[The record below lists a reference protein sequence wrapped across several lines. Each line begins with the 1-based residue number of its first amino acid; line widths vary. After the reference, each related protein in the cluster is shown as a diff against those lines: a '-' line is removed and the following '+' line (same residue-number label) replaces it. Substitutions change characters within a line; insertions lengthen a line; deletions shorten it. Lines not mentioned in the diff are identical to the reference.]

1 MIKNRIDAPLW
12 QKVTSSVL
20 TAVLATHIS
29 FPVYASAK
37 TSVTLENIQSA
48 ISASPR
54 YELQQSVKSY
64 LHRGALES
72 DELGIFDGFTYFF
85 GLLSEG
91 HPQLLP
97 GYDATTQQA
106 PSIDAIATRFGS
118 PYVERG
124 VIRHQIAQI
133 LNKSWISAPGYS
145 SYNEQTKRLYEN
157 AAEVAATN
165 GYRLGQQLTKSQID
179 NLSKDIVWP
188 ELRTIGGQQYL
199 VPFVYLTDKT
209 VNAQKIIESTFSA
222 NSADIKTETFVVNGG
237 RVEFKHSALIDVE
250 QDFINTQG
258 TINGNKF
265 TIRTGRELKNLSGTI
280 SGDDVTLIAN
290 KLTNDTLVTRTDYG
304 HGFSETFRQLASIK
318 SLGDL
323 TIHTSGDVISHGGEF
338 SAQGDLAIKAGG
350 NIILVPQSAKNERAE
365 SGAMW
370 SDSESSLVNLQT
382 SLSAVDTLSLIA
394 GGQVFIEGAK
404 LESQGLL
411 EILAGYGITLKS
423 AADLNSYDKKFESDG
438 GGLFGSK
445 ESEAESKTEAEI
457 VRTLLKAGQSMLL
470 STKQGNVLL
479 EAVTIDNKGMS
490 KIIAE
495 NGSIDFELAK
505 LLETY
510 SYEKSFEGALSFRH
524 AGKGYQREV
533 AYYSEFINNG
543 GLLLDAATGINIQV
557 AAGSNNLDQTLAEL
571 ARSPELAWMQDLRNN
586 PELQDIDWQSI
597 ELVYEQW
604 DYDQSGLSPAAMAI
618 LAIALAVAMGP
629 GAFALAGA
637 AGSGALITVSNVAL
651 ASAIN
656 AGFGSLVLQA
666 SSSLLANGFDIKD
679 TLNQL
684 GSKESLTSVA
694 TSMVTAGVLSSINS
708 NLFAEGTEAAT
719 ALEDLSGLQIAGNGL
734 EAQAIQQVMRSATS
748 AGISTIINGQDLDS
762 FGDAFLQSMS
772 TAVISTIGRELAEDI
787 GNAADDSN
795 GKVPDIDAATKYI
808 AHAALG
814 CGLGT
819 LTSLSNGGNSS
830 AQKNG
835 CASGAA
841 GGAVGEYV
849 AETYKDSIEA
859 QRKEIEQ
866 TSLKFIDGS
875 RQFSAEEIQA
885 EVERLR
891 ALGVD
896 ISRLA
901 AAITVFAFGGDV
913 NIAEYTA
920 GNAAQHNALHLIYF
934 AFQAT
939 MFVLTV
945 IEIKNTVEQIQA
957 ILEGEEDPEPLL
969 KDALV
974 NLLVEVSFGKLKK
987 TELAVKTLEEIVD
1000 LTRKALDDINPTL
1013 TFQFEKVIDDISAK
1027 RNGDSS
1033 IQLKVADD
1041 LKPISEKYRK
1051 DYDDYRSSVS
1061 RGNGVS
1067 PQDYERYRD
1076 NGWYFD
1082 EGSHRWKSTD
1092 KPTST
1097 PDFVA
1102 SFDEKVSKDIDYSLF
1117 SGSQNKSLKYSVEID
1132 GKSHDKDIHELV
1144 AARVNAKKQLDIT
1157 DIDSPQG
1164 SLEALV
1170 YKKQMKDLSEAIG
1183 ELTSEAM
1190 IRNDLFK
1197 GRKVDKLLSAP
1208 PWSNKKNDQ
1217 FDSIYIIDRGT
1228 ANERIVLVEAKGG
1241 LNPSKESVGRVV
1253 NSSRYGQ
1260 GHPEYNE
1267 SILVKMQKDY
1277 DLALNQVAANPTD
1290 LQRYLDTIDDL
1301 QKHRLHGTIE
1311 YYRIETKLDQKGSIH
1326 STNPITIKKVNEAF
1340 NNV

>member
-20 TAVLATHIS
+20 TAVLATHLS
-29 FPVYASAK
+29 FPVYASVK

-85 GLLSEG
+85 SLLSEG
-91 HPQLLP
+91 NPQLLP
-97 GYDATTQQA
+97 GYDEATQKA

-165 GYRLGQQLTKSQID
+165 GFRLGQQLTRAQID

-188 ELRTIGGQQYL
+188 ELRTINGQQYL
-199 VPFVYLTDKT
+199 VPFVYLTEKT

-222 NSADIKTETFVVNGG
+222 NSADIKTKTFVVNGG

-258 TINGNKF
+258 TIDGHKF

-304 HGFSETFRQLASIK
+304 HGFSETFRQLASIQ

-323 TIHTSGDVISHGGEF
+323 NIHTAGDVISHGGEF

-350 NIILVPQSAKNERAE
+350 NIILVPQSVKNERAE

-423 AADLNSYDKKFESDG
+423 AADLKSYEKKFESDS

-524 AGKGYQREV
+524 KGNGYQREV

-557 AAGSNNLDQTLAEL
+557 AAGTNNLDHTLAEL

-604 DYDQSGLSPAAMAI
+604 DYDQSGLSAAAMAI
-618 LAIALAVAMGP
+618 LAIAMAVATG
-629 GAFALAGA
+629 GAGLAIAGA
-637 AGSGALITVSNVAL
+637 SGSLITATGIT
-651 ASAIN
+651 AAAIN
-656 AGFGSLVLQA
+656 AGFNAIVLQA
-666 SSSLLANGFDIKD
+666 SASLLANGFDFQE
-679 TLNQL
+679 TLQDL
-684 GSKESLTSVA
+684 SSKEALASVA
-694 TSMVTAGVLSSINS
+694 TSMVTAGVISAIDSSFFVPAGAENTTTIHD
-708 NLFAEGTEAAT
+708 LTGFATDS
-719 ALEDLSGLQIAGNGL
+719 LKY
-734 EAQAIQQVMRSATS
+734 QAIQQLVHTTASSGVHA
-748 AGISTIINGQDLDS
+748 IVNGHSLDE
-762 FGDAFLQSMS
+762 FGDSLLQSVALSSIAML
-772 TAVISTIGRELAEDI
+772 GKELANEI
-787 GNAADDSN
+787 GEAAHP
-795 GKVPDIDAATKYI
+795 KVGPPQIDKATQLI

-814 CGLGT
+814 CALGS
-819 LTSLSNGGNSS
+819 LTSAANGSNSS
-830 AQKNG
+830 ALKKS

-841 GGAVGEYV
+841 GGAIGEYV
-849 AETYKDSIEA
+849 ASKYKERVGIMQSEA
-859 QRKEIEQ
+859 ESFAKDVFDDLENADP
-866 TSLKFIDGS
+866 TLS
-875 RQFSAEEIQA
+875 QA
-885 EVERLR
+885 ELMDKYQHRMMELTQ
-891 ALGVD
+891 LGIDV
-896 ISRLA
+896 SKLVSG
-901 AAITVFAFGGDV
+901 ITVFAFGGEVDV
-913 NIAEYTA
+913 AISTA
-920 GNAAQHNALHLIYF
+920 GNAAENNAFFIIPALIAAANAVLIAMTAYDAGVTIHNIYL
-934 AFQAT
+934 
-939 MFVLTV
+939 VLTGES
-945 IEIKNTVEQIQA
+945 EIDPKEA
-957 ILEGEEDPEPLL
+957 IIDLLIGFGINATLKKVPLDKL
-969 KDALV
+969 PFDE
-974 NLLVEVSFGKLKK
+974 LVELAQKTLVSKSQPELALELGKMTQHLKVDTNGKVVPSGSTPPVRYAKPSSMSDEDYGKYLTHRQLAPHAKLTPEQVVAKLK
-987 TELAVKTLEEIVD
+987 TH
-1000 LTRKALDDINPTL
+1000 
-1013 TFQFEKVIDDISAK
+1013 
-1027 RNGDSS
+1027 
-1033 IQLKVADD
+1033 
-1041 LKPISEKYRK
+1041 
-1051 DYDDYRSSVS
+1051 DYEPD
-1061 RGNGVS
+1061 RGNGTWV
-1067 PQDYERYRD
+1067 
-1076 NGWYFD
+1076 
-1082 EGSHRWKSTD
+1082 K
-1092 KPTST
+1092 
-1097 PDFVA
+1097 
-1102 SFDEKVSKDIDYSLF
+1102 KDLNITT
-1117 SGSQNKSLKYSVEID
+1117 
-1132 GKSHDKDIHELV
+1132 H
-1144 AARVNAKKQLDIT
+1144 NAKPVEKLYDEDFLNLNDKIEVKGVKGPLTVKEATEHRQKLLEQSRLAESDPNVRKP
-1157 DIDSPQG
+1157 SPTEINVF
-1164 SLEALV
+1164 SEALGEMRA
-1170 YKKQMKDLSEAIG
+1170 KKYAAD
-1183 ELTSEAM
+1183 
-1190 IRNDLFK
+1190 NDLGEELANKIPGSKQSNFVFDQVYVK
-1197 GRKVDKLLSAP
+1197 DGRVTIL
-1208 PWSNKKNDQ
+1208 
-1217 FDSIYIIDRGT
+1217 
-1228 ANERIVLVEAKGG
+1228 EAKGSISESPSLSGHTIGEDKFMQGTKKYFESMMTHMEKATHG
-1241 LNPSKESVGRVV
+1241 LAPDHPYRKAYDAIELARESGQLDYKMVV
-1253 NSSRYGQ
+1253 QTISPATGELGNT
-1260 GHPEYNE
+1260 
-1267 SILVKMQKDY
+1267 LVKTY
-1277 DLALNQVAANPTD
+1277 D
-1290 LQRYLDTIDDL
+1290 I
-1301 QKHRLHGTIE
+1301 I
-1311 YYRIETKLDQKGSIH
+1311 
-1326 STNPITIKKVNEAF
+1326 
-1340 NNV
+1340 